1 MRSTRVRATILELES
16 EIGSFFVV
24 NNRVERANFCSFHI
38 FRLWAGIEALWRNN
52 LLNCLS

>member
-16 EIGSFFVV
+16 EIGSFFIV

-38 FRLWAGIEALWRNN
+38 FSSLGRCKSPLEK
-52 LLNCLS
+52 